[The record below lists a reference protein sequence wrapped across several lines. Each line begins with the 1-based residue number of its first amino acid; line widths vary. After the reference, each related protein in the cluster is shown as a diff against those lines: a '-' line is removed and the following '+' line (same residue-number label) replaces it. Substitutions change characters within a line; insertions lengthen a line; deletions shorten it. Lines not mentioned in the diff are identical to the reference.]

1 VYGVLLTSE
10 EQKIRE
16 EVREF
21 VKGVDPEI
29 IRKMEREEVKFPK
42 EFVREAAERNLLG
55 VRFPKEYGGRGA
67 TWVAELSA
75 IEEVGVLG
83 FTLACLYSLASIIG
97 EPIYYFG
104 SKELK
109 ERYLKPMLKGEIYG
123 AEGITEP
130 SGGSD
135 VFGAMKTTAKKEGSY
150 YIINGQKRFVVGAEG
165 ADFFFIYARTRK
177 DVSRPQDGV
186 SAFIVDRDLEGVK
199 VATVYG
205 LLGSHGGGTGRIV
218 FKDVKVPEENL
229 VGRENGGYEIFN
241 RMMVPERLTS
251 AAGAIGVA
259 VAALEIAVK
268 YSDSRKAFGR
278 KIRQFQGVSF
288 KIADSIMKIDAARGL
303 VYIAARMADAGED
316 PYRLRR
322 VVAEAKA
329 FATEAAWEVVNHSI
343 QILGGIGYTT
353 VYPVERLLRDCRLG
367 MIWTGTNE
375 IMRSI
380 IQHEVY
386 REMLNPEYWKKRR
399 SIELDTT
406 EFYMEEEKVYE

>member
-1 VYGVLLTSE
+1 
-10 EQKIRE
+10 
-16 EVREF
+16 
-21 VKGVDPEI
+21 
-29 IRKMEREEVKFPK
+29 
-42 EFVREAAERNLLG
+42 
-55 VRFPKEYGGRGA
+55 
-67 TWVAELSA
+67 
-75 IEEVGVLG
+75 
-83 FTLACLYSLASIIG
+83 
-97 EPIYYFG
+97 
-104 SKELK
+104 
-109 ERYLKPMLKGEIYG
+109 
-123 AEGITEP
+123 
-130 SGGSD
+130 
-135 VFGAMKTTAKKEGSY
+135 
-150 YIINGQKRFVVGAEG
+150 
-165 ADFFFIYARTRK
+165 
-177 DVSRPQDGV
+177 
-186 SAFIVDRDLEGVK
+186 
-199 VATVYG
+199 
-205 LLGSHGGGTGRIV
+205 
-218 FKDVKVPEENL
+218 
-229 VGRENGGYEIFN
+229 
-241 RMMVPERLTS
+241 MMVPERLTS

-343 QILGGIGYTT
+343 QILGGIGYAT
-353 VYPVERLLRDCRLG
+353 VYLVERLLRDCRLG

-399 SIELDTT
+399 NIELDTT

>member
-1 VYGVLLTSE
+1 VYNVLLTSE
-10 EQKIRE
+10 ERKIRD
-16 EVREF
+16 EVLKF
-21 VKGVDPEI
+21 VKSLDPEL
-29 IRKMEREEVKFPK
+29 IRKMEKEEIKFPK
-42 EFVREAAERNLLG
+42 EFIREAADRKLLG
-55 VRFPKEYGGRGA
+55 LRFPKEYGGREA

-97 EPIYYFG
+97 EPLYHFG

-109 ERYLKPMLKGEIYG
+109 EKYLKPMLKGEIYG

-135 VFGAMKTTAKKEGSY
+135 VFGAMKTTAKKEGSH

-165 ADFFFIYARTRK
+165 ADFFFIYARTK
-177 DVSRPQDGV
+177 TDVTRPQEGV
-186 SAFIVDRDLEGVK
+186 SAFTVDRDLEGVK

-205 LLGSHGGGTGRIV
+205 LLGSHGGGTGRII
-218 FKDVKVPEENL
+218 FEDVKVPEENL
-229 VGRENGGYEIFN
+229 VGQENGGYEIFN
-241 RMMVPERLTS
+241 VMMVPERLTS

-303 VYIAARMADAGED
+303 VYTAAKMADTGENR
-316 PYRLRR
+316 YRLRR

-353 VYPVERLLRDCRLG
+353 VYPIERLLRDCRLG
-367 MIWTGTNE
+367 IIWTGTNE
-375 IMRSI
+375 IMRNI
-380 IQHEVY
+380 IQHEIY

-399 SIELDTT
+399 NIELDTT